1 MTWTIPT
8 GLQRTELLVL
18 AWTDHFFGDEYLTSK
33 SIANPN
39 GPDIT
44 LEFTRDRHRLHE
56 ADAVWFHGPS
66 IADMPEKRFGQSWIL
81 MSMESAVNY
90 PMLRH
95 PQLGEIFDLTMT
107 YRLDSDVPCPYPNWH
122 DYGSFLDPPTPRAGP
137 SSGALAVYI
146 ASNPVDHRDRYVRE
160 LMRHIPV
167 DSLGSCLNNRG
178 PDDFVTGPEPW
189 ARDGWASILS
199 VLPSYKF
206 YLAFENSITVDY
218 VTERVFHALVRG
230 VVPVYLGAPNVRD
243 FMPDDDAVIV
253 ASDFESPAELAD
265 YLRQLDND
273 DQAYA
278 LHLLWKAKPHSDRF
292 RRLLDLAS
300 IDPHHRMAVK
310 IAHGC
315 DRSCPCGGRLR
326 GTTGAP

>member
-1 MTWTIPT
+1 
-8 GLQRTELLVL
+8 
-18 AWTDHFFGDEYLTSK
+18 
-33 SIANPN
+33 
-39 GPDIT
+39 
-44 LEFTRDRHRLHE
+44 
-56 ADAVWFHGPS
+56 
-66 IADMPEKRFGQSWIL
+66 
-81 MSMESAVNY
+81 
-90 PMLRH
+90 
-95 PQLGEIFDLTMT
+95 
-107 YRLDSDVPCPYPNWH
+107 
-122 DYGSFLDPPTPRAGP
+122 
-137 SSGALAVYI
+137 
-146 ASNPVDHRDRYVRE
+146 
-160 LMRHIPV
+160 
-167 DSLGSCLNNRG
+167 
-178 PDDFVTGPEPW
+178 
-189 ARDGWASILS
+189 
-199 VLPSYKF
+199 
-206 YLAFENSITVDY
+206 
-218 VTERVFHALVRG
+218 
-230 VVPVYLGAPNVRD
+230 VYLGAPNVRD